1 MVSFLP
7 FRELIKKRGITTY
20 YLRNKCGEYNLGNK
34 TIDRLMNDQS
44 VSTNT
49 IDALCQILDC
59 EVTDIMEIKR
69 DGGKKP
75 AEGKSMT
82 FSEFAKLLYPYCS
95 NNENDAEFVI
105 ALTDQIMSGQPARK
119 HADGTYQNPLRN
131 DSAISLRKYFRGDQ
145 NIPRKSASI
154 LFRSCDENKF
164 EKFVERQCS
173 DDALQSLSE
182 RLKKETGI
190 DSKMFPQRLCSEL
203 FERILQDLSQKE

>member
-34 TIDRLMNDQS
+34 TIERLMNDQS

-82 FSEFAKLLYPYCS
+82 FSEFATMLRPYCG
-95 NNENDAEFVI
+95 NGTTKADFVI
-105 ALTDQIMSGQPARK
+105 LLTDKIMKGQPGRA
-119 HADGTYQNPLRN
+119 HADDTFQNPLRGKDN
-131 DSAISLRKYFRGDQ
+131 RTLELYFSGERTISDRAAG
-145 NIPRKSASI
+145 I
-154 LFRSCDENKF
+154 LFSSHDKYKF
-164 EKFVERQCS
+164 EEYLRSQCS
-173 DDALQSLSE
+173 DDALEQLE
-182 RLKKETGI
+182 EELEAKTGVAVKGDPVEVCADLFVEILK
-190 DSKMFPQRLCSEL
+190 
-203 FERILQDLSQKE
+203 DLAKV